1 MRIFLL
7 GPALL
12 LTFMAQDDRWELT
25 GGLDGIVREYRAV
38 SPPKDIES
46 LVRLD
51 LKLRH
56 HLEEPFRKSSKGFN
70 GSWWKAS
77 WSEIGVT
84 VGHYSDQLQYSGKLL
99 IEAHRI
105 DPASPFRRFTLFST
119 ILGEGTSHGLGEM
132 PDVRAALEYLKEFP
146 EGPFVDQTLII
157 LGFFYDDLFKVCR
170 GLQRNDLPEY
180 KLNCFSK
187 YVRKTDVDGQAREA
201 QRLAIRYYS
210 QALDLNRESRSDWFE
225 TQMIKRY
232 KRDVET
238 DKAEGWHFCAD

>member
-12 LTFMAQDDRWELT
+12 LTFMAQDERSELT
-25 GGLDGIVREYRAV
+25 GELDGIVREYRAV
-38 SPPKDIES
+38 RPQEDIGS

-51 LKLRH
+51 RKLRH
-56 HLEEPFRKSSKGFN
+56 LLEEPSRKSSKGFN

-77 WSEIGVT
+77 WSEIGVM

-105 DPASPFRRFTLFST
+105 DPASPFRRFTLFSA
-119 ILGEGTSHGLGEM
+119 IQGEGTSHGLGEM
-132 PDVRAALEYLKEFP
+132 PDVPAALQYLKEFP
-146 EGPFVDQTLII
+146 DGPFVDRTLII

-187 YVRKTDVDGQAREA
+187 YVREIDLNGQAREA
-201 QRLAIRYYS
+201 RRLAIRYYS
-210 QALDLNRESRSDWFE
+210 QALDLNRESRSEWFE

-232 KRDVET
+232 KRDVEM